1 VQYRW
6 IMSLIDDAVAVASR
20 RCWVPGDLGPVTSL
34 GDEVAAGA
42 AAEQIW
48 ANVESL
54 YRSGM
59 HPGIQLC
66 VRHHGDVVVNR
77 AIGFARGN
85 LPGRW
90 VDRDSAT
97 PMTVDT
103 PVNLFSAAKAVS
115 AMVMHKLEELGAF
128 GLDDPVAE
136 HLPGFERHGKGDIT
150 IRHLLTHRAGIA
162 AWPGEAFDLDLLADP
177 DRIVDVI
184 RDLRPSAGPGGASA
198 YHAVSGGFVM
208 EAVTR
213 AATGRSMRDVLAK
226 EIKEP
231 LGLDWLD
238 FGVAPED
245 AASVAHNVET
255 GFFPGPVIDLFIKR
269 VLGKPWGRI
278 LRMSNDPR
286 FLTSVIPSGNVIV
299 TASDIAA
306 FYQCLLDGG
315 VLDGTRVF
323 EDDTI
328 SRAVSS
334 DRGGLELDRMLA
346 IPIRYSSGFMLGSET
361 VSLYG
366 WNHPRAFGHLG
377 MSNLFT
383 WADPDRALVVALL
396 TTGKPVLGPHLPAL
410 VQLIT
415 GIHEIFPELEGTTT
429 TPSTPSRPAERTLEG
444 APS

>member
-1 VQYRW
+1 
-6 IMSLIDDAVAVASR
+6 MAAALIDGAVGLASR
-20 RCWVPGDLGPVTSL
+20 RCWVPSDLSSVTSI
-34 GDEVAAGA
+34 GDEVGPDD

-59 HPGIQLC
+59 HPGIQVC
-66 VRHHGDVVVNR
+66 VRHQGDVVVDR

-90 VDRDSAT
+90 VDRDSALE
-97 PMTVDT
+97 MTVDT
-103 PVNLFSAAKAVS
+103 PVNLFSAAKSIS
-115 AMVMHKLEELGAF
+115 AMVMHKLEEMEAF
-128 GLDDPVAE
+128 ALDDPVAE
-136 HLPGFERHGKGDIT
+136 HVPGFERHGKGGIT
-150 IRHLLTHRAGIA
+150 IRHLLTHRAGIP
-162 AWPGEAFDLDLLADP
+162 AWPGEAFDLDLLADY

-184 RDLRPSAGPGGASA
+184 RDLRPSADPGGASA

-213 AATGRSMRDVLAK
+213 NTTGRSMRDILEK

-238 FGVAPED
+238 FGVAPEH

-255 GFFPGPVIDLFIKR
+255 GFLPGPVIDLFIKR
-269 VLGKPWGRI
+269 VLGKSWGRI

-299 TASDIAA
+299 TASDVAA

-323 EDDTI
+323 QEDTI
-328 SRAVSS
+328 ASAVDA

-383 WADPDRALVVALL
+383 WADPDRALVVAIL
-396 TTGKPVLGPHLPAL
+396 TTGKPILGPHLPAL

-415 GIHEIFPELEGTTT
+415 GLHETFPELREV
-429 TPSTPSRPAERTLEG
+429 P
-444 APS
+444 